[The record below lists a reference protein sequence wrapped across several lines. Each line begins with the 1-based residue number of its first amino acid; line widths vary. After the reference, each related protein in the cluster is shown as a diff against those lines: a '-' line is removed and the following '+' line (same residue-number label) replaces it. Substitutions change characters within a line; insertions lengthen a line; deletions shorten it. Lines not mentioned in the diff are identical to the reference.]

1 MLKCSV
7 VLSTYNGEKYI
18 YEQLESLLKQSR
30 MIDEVIISDDCSTD
44 NTLNIIKQYT
54 EDNNLFHWKVYQNKV
69 NKGWRKNFID
79 GMKMATGDLIFPC
92 DQDDIW
98 RNDKLEIMEKIMIEH
113 EEIGVLVSNYL
124 EFYDNGKQFVRPHCN
139 TKRLHKIKVKK
150 KFMDVEYPGCTYC
163 VRKDFFEKIVGYWQ
177 EIIPHDGLIWR
188 LGMFANLLYAYD
200 DSLIHQRKHKDST
213 FSVEAR
219 SMRNIQ
225 AKKGEI
231 VYVSSVIAAIK
242 AFLQNEGIF
251 NKECEH
257 ILKEAECWGSYREK
271 LYKTRNPFWW
281 LYLLKY
287 YKYYPTMRK
296 YILDLYVVLFTR

>member
-98 RNDKLEIMEKIMIEH
+98 RSDKLEVMEKIMINH
-113 EEIGVLVSNYL
+113 EEIGVLVSNYIEL
-124 EFYDNGKQFVRPHCN
+124 YNNSKQVVRPHGN
-139 TKRLHKIKVKK
+139 TKRLHKIDVKK

-163 VRKDFFEKIVGYWQ
+163 VRKKFFEKIVVYWQ
-177 EIIPHDGLIWR
+177 ETIPHDGLIWR
-188 LGMFANLLYAYD
+188 LGMFANQLYAYD
-200 DSLIHQRKHKDST
+200 DSLINQRKHRDST
-213 FSVEAR
+213 FSMEANSARTLEAR
-219 SMRNIQ
+219 
-225 AKKGEI
+225 KDDVK
-231 VYVSSVIAAIK
+231 YVRRVLNGLEK
-242 AFLQNEGIF
+242 FLQNEGLYTLDYEVIL
-251 NKECEH
+251 NKANEWVDC
-257 ILKEAECWGSYREK
+257 REK
-271 LYKTRNPFWW
+271 LYKTLNPIYLIF
-281 LYLLKY
+281 LIKYISYYQTLKKYLLDIWVI
-287 YKYYPTMRK
+287 
-296 YILDLYVVLFTR
+296 ILKK